1 MISRTNLKLVIGII
15 LISLLIF
22 FSDQIPDFLVWL
34 YHSLLELAHTLFEVI
49 EETLDILIEVLFGTD
64 LHETQIIVFYIMLA
78 FAFWALYKLALAA
91 PRWYRNWAHNI
102 VNAYSEQKEAIVS
115 EWQLLTLSG
124 KFKWIALLMAWLYG
138 LSFLLF

>member
-1 MISRTNLKLVIGII
+1 MISRTNLKLVIGIV

-34 YHSLLELAHTLFEVI
+34 YHSLLELAHTLFELI
-49 EETLDILIEVLFGTD
+49 EETLDILIEILFGTD

-78 FAFWALYKLALAA
+78 IAFWALYKLIRAVPCWYHNLAHYIA
-91 PRWYRNWAHNI
+91 
-102 VNAYSEQKEAIVS
+102 NAYSEQKEAIIS
-115 EWQLLTLSG
+115 DWQLLTLSE
-124 KFKWIALLMAWLYG
+124 KIKWIALIMAWLYG